1 MTLSAAIVDLIRD
14 EVGDGTDFSDNDPPS
29 ADQLD
34 SLEAIYTDADRGNY
48 NVLVTA
54 LIVWRRRL
62 GNMAGRGFD
71 VTKEGSWLARSQQ
84 VDFYQQM
91 VAKYERLVADR
102 PQSRNA
108 EVLSR
113 AQQSSDSSI
122 NPDS

>member
-1 MTLSAAIVDLIRD
+1 MTLAANIVSLIRD

-29 ADQLD
+29 ATQLD
-34 SLEAIYTDADRGNY
+34 SLEAIYTDANRGNG

-62 GNMAGRGFD
+62 ANMAGRGFD

-84 VDFYQQM
+84 VDFYQQQ
-91 VAKYERLVADR
+91 VSKYERLVADR
-102 PQSRNA
+102 PQSRNG
-108 EVLSR
+108 EILSR
-113 AQQSSDSSI
+113 AQQSTESSI

>member
-1 MTLSAAIVDLIRD
+1 MPLSQTIIDLIRD
-14 EVGDGTDFSDNDPPS
+14 EVGDGTDFADNDPPS
-29 ADQLD
+29 AGQLD
-34 SLEAIYTDADRGNY
+34 SLEAIYTDTNRGNG

-91 VAKYERLVADR
+91 VSKYERLVADR

-108 EVLSR
+108 QILSR
-113 AQQSSDSSI
+113 AQQSSDSAI
-122 NPDS
+122 NPDD